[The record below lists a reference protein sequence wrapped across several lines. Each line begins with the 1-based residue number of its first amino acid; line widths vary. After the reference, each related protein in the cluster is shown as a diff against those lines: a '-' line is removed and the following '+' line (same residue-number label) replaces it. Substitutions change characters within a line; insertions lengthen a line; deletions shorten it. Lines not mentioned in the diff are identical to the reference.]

1 MKSFYIKTKIALLKS
16 LKANNNVNTTALFF
30 KKALEVFKI
39 VLFVKLRLDKMIL
52 VTYFIVSVWKFV
64 HLWNLFTYQ
73 SYRSIFGNS
82 KFVISE
88 AATVGVLEP
97 VCVNLFGE
105 PEVL

>member
-1 MKSFYIKTKIALLKS
+1 MKSFYIKTKIVLLKS
-16 LKANNNVNTTALFF
+16 LKANNNINTTVLFL
-30 KKALEVFKI
+30 KKAYEVFKI

-52 VTYFIVSVWKFV
+52 VTCFLVSVWKFV
-64 HLWNLFTYQ
+64 HLWNLLTYQ

-88 AATVGVLEP
+88 AATVGVLKP